1 MPNESELIAQAQ
13 TALSDAGSGSGET
26 VIAAG
31 VFGLQDN
38 YAALA
43 VGGLASGAVAD
54 ALPGG
59 AATDAVT
66 AAAGVHVTR
75 QVMAEQQGVTV
86 RMLVAVSAES
96 IHLFALGATL
106 LERPFGV
113 TTHLTLLE
121 LSDPN
126 KPLLKRLAME
136 APGTY
141 AHSIMV
147 GNLAEAAA
155 EAIGAD
161 ALFARVA
168 SYYQDIGK
176 IFRPQFFVENV
187 TIHGGENRHDGV
199 GLPEA
204 TR

>member
-13 TALSDAGSGSGET
+13 TALGDTGSGSGET

-96 IHLFALGATL
+96 IHLFALGATGS
-106 LERPFGV
+106 EPK
-113 TTHLTLLE
+113 HE
-121 LSDPN
+121 LM
-126 KPLLKRLAME
+126 R
-136 APGTY
+136 
-141 AHSIMV
+141 
-147 GNLAEAAA
+147 
-155 EAIGAD
+155 
-161 ALFARVA
+161 FARATTTCEESTFGA
-168 SYYQDIGK
+168 SRHLLLRESGSGQEIGLTGSAA
-176 IFRPQFFVENV
+176 FFSAYAAGDKAVLNALK
-187 TIHGGENRHDGV
+187 D
-199 GLPEA
+199 
-204 TR
+204 